1 MSKQMRKTIGIFLA
15 VCFLMSITAVAVNAD
30 PVEKTNL
37 TDKNMTGMKLEKGL
51 SQGKDVHIKNLVIIR
66 NLVIIKSNREHP
78 ILRAAVLKNLMTNK
92 MNKTGMTDNTGM
104 TDESGITDKT
114 DNTGMTDN
122 NTDNT
127 T

>member
-30 PVEKTNL
+30 LVEKTNL